1 MNEALG
7 ITSIV
12 VSHDVQELSNIAD
25 DSYLLSGGTMVAHG
39 TPQELRASDSAV
51 VRQFMTGSAEGPVPF
66 HYPAPDYAQ
75 QLFGDGRAVSPARDG
90 YLLEGIRRL
99 GAVALFLLRLLVQCV
114 PALARPRL
122 MVQQIYNAG
131 ARSLIIIM
139 LSGLFV
145 GMVLGLQGYDLLQ
158 RFGSEEA
165 LGTAAAL
172 GLLRELA
179 PVITALLFAGR
190 AGTALTSEIG
200 LMRATDQ
207 LTAMEMMAV
216 DPLRYVAAP
225 RFLGGVIAMPLLT
238 AIFSVIGLF
247 GAQLVGRAADGRRPR
262 RVLVADAGLGRAA
275 RRHRGPRQEPGVRYR
290 LQPDRRVRRL
300 QRRAHRRRG
309 GACHHAH
316 RGRLVRADTA
326 ARLCADRG
334 IPVRGTLAYACQSN
348 P

>member
-1 MNEALG
+1 MRN
-7 ITSIV
+7 
-12 VSHDVQELSNIAD
+12 
-25 DSYLLSGGTMVAHG
+25 
-39 TPQELRASDSAV
+39 
-51 VRQFMTGSAEGPVPF
+51 
-66 HYPAPDYAQ
+66 
-75 QLFGDGRAVSPARDG
+75 G
-90 YLLEGIRRL
+90 YLLQGVRRL
-99 GAVALFLLRLLVQCV
+99 GSVTIFFLQLLLQCV

-122 MVQQIYNAG
+122 LVHQIYNAG

-207 LTAMEMMAV
+207 LTAMEIMAV
-216 DPLRYVAAP
+216 DPLRHVAAP

-238 AIFSVIGLF
+238 AIFSVIGLY
-247 GAQLVGRAADGRRPR
+247 GAQLI
-262 RVLVADAGLGRAA
+262 
-275 RRHRGPRQEPGVRYR
+275 GVQ
-290 LQPDRRVRRL
+290 LMGV
-300 QRRAHRRRG
+300 
-309 GACHHAH
+309 
-316 RGRLVRADTA
+316 
-326 ARLCADRG
+326 DRG
-334 IPVRGTLAYACQSN
+334 TFWSQTQASVDLHDVNEGLVKALVFGVACSLIAVHEGYHAEPTAEGVGLATTRTVVASSVITLLLDYVLTAEFL
-348 P
+348 